1 MFHINKREKEEERKR
16 LKSKLMSDANFSE
29 KDRATKEVD
38 IEKPVFDIQFQAGLL
53 KLCLRDDYFCSQIV
67 RYLASDEDLHE
78 YIIFDSSQL
87 HFIFKI
93 IGRSIKEYKT
103 RPTEAQIRTAILEFQ
118 EDEREPYF
126 KALELILNVDTH
138 NEEFFRRHISAFV
151 KQVKMAKGF
160 KKTKSIWKEHPNDT
174 HEFMQKVIDDIRRVH
189 FEKEDV
195 LRLDQIYTFVK
206 NNNDALTK
214 IPTGLTRLDEDMRGG
229 FPRETLVTVLGASNA
244 GKSIF
249 CTSLGCSAL
258 RNGFKVLHINLEGT
272 RDEVLYRYAA
282 NLGNIPFQRM
292 EENTLSDSE
301 RMKIASVVEKYQ
313 GSLIIRNML
322 NFGVTVEDLISYC
335 REIHKDF
342 QFDVL
347 VVDYGQLL
355 DSKEKLEKFD
365 RQTKVYRGLDSI
377 SKEFKCVVISPA
389 QSTRDGMKKQ
399 NEFSNLKR
407 KDQEKLPVLRSAD
420 LADCIEI
427 ARVSAVILTLNR
439 TEDEEQRGWLRVFL
453 EKQRRGKKAITYGVK
468 AHYDKS
474 NLIVNDYYDPN
485 SLVHKMEEDEEEKEE
500 KNSSQVTLKNLNENK
515 DRNKLLPLE
524 DVMETND
531 PNEREYNELI
541 IAFDSIENER
551 VSLLKKL
558 DNEKDSKLLDG
569 YSARLNE
576 IKSRKREL
584 KKKATE
590 LLPRFMPT
598 ASEELYQAVKASI
611 KDKRSHSDGTAPQ
624 NTKSELIFRQ
634 LSLVYG

>member
-1 MFHINKREKEEERKR
+1 
-16 LKSKLMSDANFSE
+16 MSSPNFSE
-29 KDRATKEVD
+29 KDGANKEVD

-53 KLCLRDDYFCSQIV
+53 KLCMKDDYFCSQIV
-67 RYLASDEDLHE
+67 RYLSSDEDLHE
-78 YIIFDSSQL
+78 FIIFDSSQL

-93 IGRSIKEYKT
+93 ICKSIKEYKT

-126 KALELILNVDTH
+126 RALDLILGVDTH

-160 KKTKSIWKEHPNDT
+160 KKTKSVWKEHPNDT

-195 LRLDQIYTFVK
+195 LRLDQIYSFVR
-206 NNNDALTK
+206 NTNDSLTK

-282 NLGNIPFQRM
+282 NLGAVPFQRI

-301 RMKIASVVEKYQ
+301 RAKINSVVEKYQ
-313 GSLIIRNML
+313 SSLIIRNML
-322 NFGVTVEDLISYC
+322 NFGVTIEDLISYC
-335 REIHKDF
+335 REIHKDY

-365 RQTKVYRGLDSI
+365 RQTKVYRGLDSL
-377 SKEFKCVVISPA
+377 SKEFKCVVITPA
-389 QSTRDGMKKQ
+389 QSTREGMKKQ

-407 KDQEKLPVLRSAD
+407 KEQEKLPVLRSAD

-485 SLVHKMEEDEEEKEE
+485 SLVHKMEEEEEEEKN
-500 KNSSQVTLKNLNENK
+500 NSTQLTLKNISEPN
-515 DRNKLLPLE
+515 RNQLLPIE
-524 DVMETND
+524 DVMETSD
-531 PNEREYNELI
+531 PNEKEYNEILLS
-541 IAFDSIENER
+541 FEDLENER
-551 VSLLKKL
+551 KSLLKKL
-558 DNEKDSKLLDG
+558 DSEKDSTLLDG
-569 YSARLNE
+569 YSSRLNE
-576 IKSRKREL
+576 IKT
-584 KKKATE
+584 KKKDLKARAKGI
-590 LLPRFMPT
+590 LHKFMPT
-598 ASEELYQAVKASI
+598 ASEDLYKTIKESM
-611 KDKRSHSDGTAPQ
+611 KDKNFHSDGTLNQ
-624 NTKSELIFRQ
+624 NTKSELILKQ
-634 LSLVYG
+634 LAIVYG